1 MEQSSYKNKTI
12 EKKYSNFWNDWWVDY
27 IPKPARKFVGG
38 LKDEVVSLFNINA
51 PKKAVYGKG
60 KKLSKPKMQKQ
71 SGENIIN
78 SIRNPFIL
86 KKEKKKKLKIE

>member
-12 EKKYSNFWNDWWVDY
+12 EKKYSNFWNDWLVNY
-27 IPKPARKFVGG
+27 IPKPVRKFVGG
-38 LKDEVVSLFNINA
+38 LKDEVVSLFNINT
-51 PKKAVYGKG
+51 PKKVVYGRG

-86 KKEKKKKLKIE
+86 KKEKKRN

>member
-1 MEQSSYKNKTI
+1 MQQSSYKNKTI
-12 EKKYSNFWNDWWVDY
+12 EKKYSNSWNDWLVNY
-27 IPKPARKFVGG
+27 IPKPIRKFVSG

-78 SIRNPFIL
+78 SIRNPFTL
-86 KKEKKKKLKIE
+86 KKEKKRN